1 MRVPAPI
8 AYIVVY
14 VALYAAF
21 GAASP
26 FWPKFFET
34 RALASQQIGL
44 ILAAAMLT
52 RLVSGP
58 LVAMLG
64 DRLGSL
70 RPVLAACAAVAAS
83 AAVALLWADTFWLLL
98 VVALAQAAA
107 LAPTTSIADALSV
120 NTVRPRLAGRPFE
133 YGWIRGAASAA
144 FVLGTL
150 IAGQLVS
157 PADLT
162 PVIWMNAAF
171 LIAATGATA
180 LLPGQARS
188 QRSPPFA
195 VSEMKALISLSQFRM
210 MIIAS
215 ALIYGSHAVHDV
227 FAVIRWSDAGIST
240 STISFLWS
248 EAVVAEV
255 LVFMLAGPALLDR
268 FGVRGAAVLA
278 AAAGIVRWSVAGV
291 TTSVLLLSLIQPLHG
306 LTFALLHLACMRMMG
321 VLVAASVA
329 ATAQALY
336 AFGSGLL
343 TAVLIYLSGALY
355 ASYAGRHSFAWRRS
369 ASSRSRSPGLASP
382 MGGADPSVQR
392 KGNGCRSTLRR
403 KANWDCAFCRAPSAS
418 SAVGRSCSSRLAPSA
433 RSISCSPC
441 APRREPLEGDGD
453 QKLTPR
459 TYSLECQLSCCGHPG
474 THRCSDRIQHVL
486 VSATQHLSPMS
497 KRGPLRSTKEPASP
511 EHETGRCE
519 PPGHLER
526 AVLAAF
532 QRDLLGKH
540 NISDRQI
547 ATRHETQAARRI
559 ALFVDLADVR
569 RPTRVDPILP
579 ASLATDDLEIA
590 LSRELRTLGRR

>member
-1 MRVPAPI
+1 MRIPAPI

-150 IAGQLVS
+150 IAEQLVS

-355 ASYAGRHSFAWRRS
+355 ASYAGAAFFAWRRS

-392 KGNGCRSTLRR
+392 TGNGCRSTLRR
-403 KANWDCAFCRAPSAS
+403 KANSDCAFCLAPPAS
-418 SAVGRSCSSRLAPSA
+418 SAVVRDPVRADWRRLQDRSRAPSV
-433 RSISCSPC
+433 
-441 APRREPLEGDGD
+441 
-453 QKLTPR
+453 
-459 TYSLECQLSCCGHPG
+459 H
-474 THRCSDRIQHVL
+474 HV
-486 VSATQHLSPMS
+486 
-497 KRGPLRSTKEPASP
+497 G
-511 EHETGRCE
+511 
-519 PPGHLER
+519 
-526 AVLAAF
+526 
-532 QRDLLGKH
+532 
-540 NISDRQI
+540 
-547 ATRHETQAARRI
+547 AARRRWRSEI
-559 ALFVDLADVR
+559 DTQDV
-569 RPTRVDPILP
+569 
-579 ASLATDDLEIA
+579 
-590 LSRELRTLGRR
+590 